1 MSKTIEVEV
10 YKWEELSQKAQQKAR
25 EWYIEGMDY
34 QWWEGVY
41 EMCIEDGKEKG
52 FYIDKINFS
61 GFYSQG
67 DGACWQGQVDVRQWL
82 EENCADSIGL
92 SAWCALIQDDIVSK
106 FVPVTTSPSN
116 YSHENTM
123 VFGDVEDD
131 TDSFA
136 YDYPVQLP
144 SIFKGMTIA
153 NLFDIIASDTECELK
168 TVEDITKAIEESGKK
183 YAKEIYSR
191 LREEYEYLC
200 SEEMMLDHF
209 NCNDYYFDETGRLA

>member
-1 MSKTIEVEV
+1 
-10 YKWEELSQKAQQKAR
+10 
-25 EWYIEGMDY
+25 MDY
-34 QWWEGVY
+34 EWWEGVY
-41 EMCIEDGKEKG
+41 ETVKEEGKEKG

-92 SAWCALIQDDIVSK
+92 SAWCQLIQEDVVCK
-106 FVPVTTSPSN
+106 HVPVTTSPSN

-123 VFGDVEDD
+123 VFGDVEDYGLD
-131 TDSFA
+131 GGFND
-136 YDYPVQLP
+136 YDKMQLP
-144 SIFKGMTIA
+144 SIFKGMEIQH
-153 NLFDIIASDTECELK
+153 LFDIIASDTECELK
-168 TVEDITKAIEESGKK
+168 TVEGITQAITESGKD
-183 YAKEIYSR
+183 YAKDIYSR